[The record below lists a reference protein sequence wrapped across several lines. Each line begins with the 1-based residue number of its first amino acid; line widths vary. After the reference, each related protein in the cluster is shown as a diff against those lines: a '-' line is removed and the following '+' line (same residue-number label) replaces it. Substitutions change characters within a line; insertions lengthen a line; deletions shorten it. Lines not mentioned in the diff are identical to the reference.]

1 MKQRKSGAAVSLPES
16 GSLANFSDGATEGR
30 KERSFTKNMPP
41 MFLYLFVASYGSGR
55 PPSGG
60 KEVALSLRRC
70 KRRSDRKREGTTMR
84 SKLVMVIDDSPTV
97 RKILEVSLRREGLEV
112 VSYPDGIEALRAVT
126 DQQIER
132 LPDLV
137 ILDIDLPKMN
147 GYEIAR
153 YLRTKPQWSRTV
165 IIILSRHDGV
175 IDRLKARLA
184 GTQAYLTK
192 PFTTQMIVDVV
203 NTNLYLQ

>member
-1 MKQRKSGAAVSLPES
+1 M
-16 GSLANFSDGATEGR
+16 
-30 KERSFTKNMPP
+30 
-41 MFLYLFVASYGSGR
+41 
-55 PPSGG
+55 
-60 KEVALSLRRC
+60 
-70 KRRSDRKREGTTMR
+70 

-112 VSYPDGIEALRAVT
+112 VSYADGIEALRAVT
-126 DQQIER
+126 NHQIAR

-153 YLRTKPQWSRTV
+153 YLRTKPQWSQTV
-165 IIILSRHDGV
+165 IVILSRHDGV

-192 PFTTQMIVDVV
+192 PFTTKTIVNVV
-203 NTNLYLQ
+203 NSSLGLPSSTPTLQ

>member
-1 MKQRKSGAAVSLPES
+1 M
-16 GSLANFSDGATEGR
+16 
-30 KERSFTKNMPP
+30 
-41 MFLYLFVASYGSGR
+41 
-55 PPSGG
+55 
-60 KEVALSLRRC
+60 
-70 KRRSDRKREGTTMR
+70 

-97 RKILEVSLRREGLEV
+97 RKILEVSLRRQGLEV
-112 VSYPDGIEALRAVT
+112 VSYADGIEALRAVT
-126 DQQIER
+126 NRQIEH

-165 IIILSRHDGV
+165 IVILSRHDGV

-192 PFTTQMIVDVV
+192 PFTTKAIVDVV
-203 NTNLYLQ
+203 NSCLGLPSSTSTSQ

>member
-1 MKQRKSGAAVSLPES
+1 M
-16 GSLANFSDGATEGR
+16 
-30 KERSFTKNMPP
+30 
-41 MFLYLFVASYGSGR
+41 
-55 PPSGG
+55 
-60 KEVALSLRRC
+60 
-70 KRRSDRKREGTTMR
+70 

-112 VSYPDGIEALRAVT
+112 VSYADGIEALQAVT
-126 DQQIER
+126 NRQIAR

-165 IIILSRHDGV
+165 IVILSRHDGV

-192 PFTTQMIVDVV
+192 PFTTKTIVNVV
-203 NTNLYLQ
+203 NSSLGLPSSTTTLQ

>member
-1 MKQRKSGAAVSLPES
+1 MG
-16 GSLANFSDGATEGR
+16 
-30 KERSFTKNMPP
+30 
-41 MFLYLFVASYGSGR
+41 
-55 PPSGG
+55 
-60 KEVALSLRRC
+60 
-70 KRRSDRKREGTTMR
+70 
-84 SKLVMVIDDSPTV
+84 KLVMVIDDSPTV

-153 YLRTKPQWSRTV
+153 YLRTKPQWSRTAIV
-165 IIILSRHDGV
+165 ILSRHDGV

-192 PFTTQMIVDVV
+192 PFTTQAIVDIV
-203 NTNLYLQ
+203 TTSLGLSTSAQTPP

>member
-1 MKQRKSGAAVSLPES
+1 M
-16 GSLANFSDGATEGR
+16 
-30 KERSFTKNMPP
+30 
-41 MFLYLFVASYGSGR
+41 
-55 PPSGG
+55 
-60 KEVALSLRRC
+60 
-70 KRRSDRKREGTTMR
+70 

-97 RKILEVSLRREGLEV
+97 RKIVEVSLRREGLNV

-126 DQQIER
+126 NRQLER

-153 YLRTKPQWSRTV
+153 YLRSKQQWNKTAIV
-165 IIILSRHDGV
+165 ILSRHDGML
-175 IDRLKARLA
+175 DRLKARLA

-203 NTNLYLQ
+203 NNSLGIITPAPAF